1 MASLRILRIAGLLA
15 LLLPSLLA
23 MTGAAAGEEP
33 LRRLAVL
40 LDERLELGIEVAKAK
55 WNSGQPIQDPS
66 RERIVIDATVAR
78 AAELGID
85 RGFAHRVIAAQID
98 ASRTLQA
105 GLHEQWRAA
114 GRGRFDDALDLGK
127 DIRPRFD
134 DLGPRLLAALAAAEP
149 SLATA
154 AGRGRFLRIGVER
167 LGRWPEPVRNATLA
181 AFE

>member
-15 LLLPSLLA
+15 LFLPLIPV
-23 MTGAAAGEEP
+23 TDAAAGDEP

-40 LDERLELGIEVAKAK
+40 LDERLELGIEVANAK
-55 WNSGQPIQDPS
+55 WNSGQPIQDPP

-85 RGFAHRVIAAQID
+85 RELAHRVIVAQID
-98 ASRTLQA
+98 ASRALQSS
-105 GLHEQWRAA
+105 LHEQWRTA
-114 GRGRFDDALDLGK
+114 GRGRFDDALDLGR

-134 DLGPRLLAALAAAEP
+134 DLGPRLLVALAAAEQ

-154 AGRGRFLRIGVER
+154 AGRAQFLRIGFEV
-167 LGRWPEPVRNATLA
+167 LGRWPEPVRASTLA